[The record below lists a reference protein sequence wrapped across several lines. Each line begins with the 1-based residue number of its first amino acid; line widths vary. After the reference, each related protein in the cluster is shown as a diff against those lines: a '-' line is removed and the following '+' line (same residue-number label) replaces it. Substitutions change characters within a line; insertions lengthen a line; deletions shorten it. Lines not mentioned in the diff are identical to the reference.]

1 MTQYRAKNT
10 NNQPLISIITVVYN
24 ALEDLR
30 LTVQSV
36 MDQQYWPNFE
46 YIIVDGA
53 STDGTLEYLQ
63 SLPSTIRYISEPD
76 QGIYDAMNKGLKLA
90 KGKAALMLNAGDT
103 LTDDAIQNVINFAH
117 ESNLDLASV
126 IIYGDAI
133 RKFGENEVSWPAS
146 LSGLKRGM
154 TICHQA
160 SYIGRNI
167 HKRFGNYSTDLKL
180 ASDYE
185 FFLRIYKADQAL
197 FKHLPMP
204 LAKFNY
210 EGSSSSQYKISYSES
225 LRIAK
230 MNLTQLEFVRF
241 YFGQLKSKLLR
252 HLETVINRLW
262 LGHQKPDL
270 AYWLYKWRSR

>member
-1 MTQYRAKNT
+1 MTQYQE
-10 NNQPLISIITVVYN
+10 NNAYSQPLISIITVVYN
-24 ALEDLR
+24 ALEDLQ

-36 MDQQYWPNFE
+36 ITQAYWPNFE

-63 SLPSTIRYISEPD
+63 SLPSTILYISESD
-76 QGIYDAMNKGLKLA
+76 SGIYDAMNKGLKLA
-90 KGKAALMLNAGDT
+90 KGKTTLMLNAGDT
-103 LTDDAIQNVINFAH
+103 LTNDAIQNVINFAH

-133 RKFGENEVSWPAS
+133 RKFGENEVFWPAD
-146 LSGLKRGM
+146 LDGLKRGM

-167 HKRFGNYSTDLKL
+167 HKQFGNYSTDLKL

-185 FFLRIYKADQAL
+185 LFLRIYKSDQTL
-197 FKHLPMP
+197 FRHLSMP
-204 LAKFNY
+204 LAKFKY
-210 EGSSSSQYKISYSES
+210 EGSSSSQYKTSYSES

-252 HLETVINRLW
+252 LIETVINRLW